1 LPQPIEAQAVGGLS
15 ENAQRCHYHAVTE
28 SRENFIVGPHK
39 SESYHESLSL
49 IMSLIMHLFRT
60 NIHDLQIN
68 KCLQSLYVTT
78 FEKL

>member
-1 LPQPIEAQAVGGLS
+1 VACLRMLS
-15 ENAQRCHYHAVTE
+15 AVTIMRSAE

>member
-1 LPQPIEAQAVGGLS
+1 
-15 ENAQRCHYHAVTE
+15 
-28 SRENFIVGPHK
+28 
-39 SESYHESLSL
+39 
-49 IMSLIMHLFRT
+49 MSLIMHLFRT